1 MEKNIRYF
9 DEEGNWT
16 PEALRESEEI
26 YTKMEYLRQY
36 GLKESL
42 DNMLREG
49 RF

>member
-1 MEKNIRYF
+1 MKENIRYF
-9 DEEGNWT
+9 DEKGNWT
-16 PEALRESEEI
+16 PEALKEYERI
-26 YTKMEYLRQY
+26 HIKMEYLRKY